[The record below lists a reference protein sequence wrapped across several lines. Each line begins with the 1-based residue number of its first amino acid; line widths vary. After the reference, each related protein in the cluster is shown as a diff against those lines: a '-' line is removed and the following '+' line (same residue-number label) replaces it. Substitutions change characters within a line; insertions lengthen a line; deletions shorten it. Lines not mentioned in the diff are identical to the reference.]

1 VIVMTRSGFII
12 DGADRLFAILLQQFR
27 EEVEAEFAER
37 FAVASWFE
45 RWRLRREVAREVKR
59 RIRSAVSDQTL
70 F

>member
-37 FAVASWFE
+37 FAVAS
-45 RWRLRREVAREVKR
+45 
-59 RIRSAVSDQTL
+59 
-70 F
+70 